1 MLACMYFA
9 RGIDALQK
17 RARRQATG
25 TIIGSHA
32 KNGWKNES

>member
-1 MLACMYFA
+1 MYFA

-32 KNGWKNES
+32 KNEMED